1 MSPSPLTFSEG
12 IRTSSL
18 SWKLSMTSIDY
29 FLKTILNLYKTR
41 IFNGERKQK
50 IIVWFLLLSLLSPVK
65 KRFACIFLQV
75 YYLFLLVT
83 KLIFSFNCMVF
94 N

>member
-18 SWKLSMTSIDY
+18 SWKLSMTSKDY
-29 FLKTILNLYKTR
+29 FLKTILNLYKTG
-41 IFNGERKQK
+41 IVFNGERKQK

-65 KRFACIFLQV
+65 KSACIFLQV
-75 YYLFLLVT
+75 YCLFLLVT

>member
-12 IRTSSL
+12 IGTSSL
-18 SWKLSMTSIDY
+18 SWKLSMTSKDY
-29 FLKTILNLYKTR
+29 FLKTILKQEF
-41 IFNGERKQK
+41 FNGERKQK
-50 IIVWFLLLSLLSPVK
+50 IIFWFLLLFLLSPVK

-75 YYLFLLVT
+75 YCLFLLVT
-83 KLIFSFNCMVF
+83 KLSFSFNCMVF